1 MDSRALLV
9 IARAGDPAVEMLRS
23 HAPGRVV
30 HACVADLSRP
40 GWRYDVGCPE
50 QLSAGIHGAT
60 IQAERIAAV
69 LCRIG
74 AIVPG
79 DLAHIHAE
87 DRIYVAAEM
96 NAFLHAWLSQFGGVR
111 FNDPSWVS
119 LAGPSW
125 HVLQWTWLLERAGVS
140 VAARRP
146 RGSATDATHD
156 TAITTFVGDDVLGT
170 DDPILI
176 DYTRRVA
183 NIAHSELLSISW
195 ARDGGWRFVSA
206 DPCPPLDAFTAA
218 AVVRRAL
225 NSLPRESCDAA

>member
-1 MDSRALLV
+1 MDSQSLLV
-9 IARAGDPAVEMLRS
+9 ITRTGDPAVEMLRS

-40 GWRYDVGCPE
+40 GWRYDVGSPE
-50 QLSAGIHGAT
+50 QLSAGVNGAS
-60 IQAERIAAV
+60 IRAERIAAV

-74 AIVPG
+74 AIVPV
-79 DLAHIHAE
+79 DLPHIHAD

-125 HVLQWTWLLERAGVS
+125 HDSQWTWLLERAGVP
-140 VAARRP
+140 VVARRP
-146 RGSATDATHD
+146 RSGSADARHD
-156 TAITTFVGDDVLGT
+156 TVIATLVGDDVLGT
-170 DDPILI
+170 DDRTLI
-176 DYTRRVA
+176 DYTHCVA
-183 NIAHSELLSISW
+183 NIAHSELLSVSW
-195 ARDGGWRFVSA
+195 VRDGGWRFVSA

-218 AVVRRAL
+218 AVVRGAL
-225 NSLPRESCDAA
+225 NSRSRESSDAA

>member
-1 MDSRALLV
+1 M
-9 IARAGDPAVEMLRS
+9 
-23 HAPGRVV
+23 
-30 HACVADLSRP
+30 
-40 GWRYDVGCPE
+40 
-50 QLSAGIHGAT
+50 
-60 IQAERIAAV
+60 

-74 AIVPG
+74 AIMPG
-79 DLAHIHAE
+79 DLPHIHTE

-125 HVLQWTWLLERAGVS
+125 HLLQWTWLLDRVGVPI
-140 VAARRP
+140 VARRP
-146 RGSATDATHD
+146 RSGPADATHD
-156 TAITTFVGDDVLGT
+156 AVITTLVGDDVLGT

-183 NIAHSELLSISW
+183 NVARSELLSISW

-218 AVVRRAL
+218 ALIRRAL
-225 NSLPRESCDAA
+225 SSRPRESCDAA